1 MDAQRVLYYAT
12 DRKGSRNEPH
22 GDASAPSTSVG
33 RQEYFGPFRNDELT
47 FGRYKLDSLG
57 QLSLERL
64 PELESLPIDEETD
77 VVVFVHGFNSEFAT
91 YLKVLGGIAQS
102 IETSS
107 DYDSRKTVFLLYSW
121 PSMGSPFAYMQD
133 ECSAQY
139 SYPKFESLIDSIRNY
154 TKCSSKIHLVAHSL
168 GAQIVHRYLLR
179 RDTGDTSFEKRAG
192 TVILSC
198 PDLDYL
204 TATLNT
210 EREKLS
216 KSVDQAYVMVS
227 DVDRPLELSRA
238 LHGYTRLGR
247 PALPS
252 AASLFWGTFRTGSIP
267 NIVST
272 AVHTPDIIARRALK
286 RVRSGFRNPDD
297 VWKEEN
303 KHRAITFAENV
314 HLYDFTVADQ
324 TQRYVGHSICFDLI
338 ASFFN
343 TGKPPTDWEEETI
356 VKIPDEFVE
365 CSLVPYARSTP
376 YKREEQNIFLYRKI
390 TPPWAKLK
398 KSRTRKEQS

>member
-1 MDAQRVLYYAT
+1 
-12 DRKGSRNEPH
+12 
-22 GDASAPSTSVG
+22 
-33 RQEYFGPFRNDELT
+33 
-47 FGRYKLDSLG
+47 
-57 QLSLERL
+57 
-64 PELESLPIDEETD
+64 
-77 VVVFVHGFNSEFAT
+77 
-91 YLKVLGGIAQS
+91 
-102 IETSS
+102 
-107 DYDSRKTVFLLYSW
+107 
-121 PSMGSPFAYMQD
+121 
-133 ECSAQY
+133 
-139 SYPKFESLIDSIRNY
+139 
-154 TKCSSKIHLVAHSL
+154 
-168 GAQIVHRYLLR
+168 
-179 RDTGDTSFEKRAG
+179 
-192 TVILSC
+192 
-198 PDLDYL
+198 
-204 TATLNT
+204 
-210 EREKLS
+210 
-216 KSVDQAYVMVS
+216 MVS

-238 LHGYTRLGR
+238 LHVYTRLGR

-303 KHRAITFAENV
+303 RHRATKFAENV
-314 HLYDFTVADQ
+314 HLYDFTIADQ
-324 TQRYVGHSICFDLI
+324 TQRYVGHSIYFDLI

-343 TGKPPTDWEEETI
+343 TGKPPTDWDEETI

-398 KSRTRKEQS
+398 KSRARKEQS